1 MKAGTRKAMAGMLVV
16 TMTSSVVT
24 PAWAGTIDT
33 ESALRSDRERMLVL
47 LDRPDVQAELE
58 ARGVRTGDAKARIE
72 ALTDAE
78 AAQLAQQIDTA
89 PAGAGGSGIEM
100 IVLLPIYLVVG
111 TVWLVVQLVRLAA
124 R

>member
-1 MKAGTRKAMAGMLVV
+1 MKPGIRKAVAGMLVV

-24 PAWAGTIDT
+24 PAWAGTIGT
-33 ESALRSDRERMLVL
+33 ESALGSDRERMLVL
-47 LDRPDVQAELE
+47 LDRPDVQAELK
-58 ARGVRTGDAKARIE
+58 ARGVRADDAKARVE
-72 ALTDAE
+72 ALSDAE
-78 AAQLAQQIDTA
+78 VAQLAAQIDSA

-111 TVWLVVQLVRLAA
+111 TVWLIVQLARLAA